1 MRVAYYYHQGR
12 RLPPS
17 DPNNN
22 PYGELL
28 CQALERR
35 GVEVEFTLPFDEDY
49 LRRNQGRIDILHFN
63 WPHHDYY
70 HDDAAL
76 MEQRMQA
83 FVGNLELAREL
94 GYKVVWTAHNL
105 YPHNRTHQEID
116 HRCRL
121 ALCRLATAVIAHCD
135 ASAAAVRQTFGR
147 TGGLFIIPHGNFIDV
162 YPTLYS
168 REAARAELGIPA
180 DAFAYGFF
188 GSIQPYKGVEALIDG
203 VARLPGDDVWLAASG
218 SGVEPYLGTVRA
230 RAAVHPRVILRT
242 YRRAPSEDIA
252 LIMQA
257 ADVVTLPFVATM
269 TSGTLMLAL
278 SWGRPVIAPG
288 LGCLPETVSPDAGIL
303 YNPDEPDALH
313 RALLA
318 IRERDL
324 RAAGEAALACARRFD
339 WDRIATLT
347 LEAYAA

>member
-105 YPHNRTHQEID
+105 YPHDRTHHEAGGIAAFFAVVGVLRRVG
-116 HRCRL
+116 RCGLRHGEKARGPMPL
-121 ALCRLATAVIAHCD
+121 
-135 ASAAAVRQTFGR
+135 GR
-147 TGGLFIIPHGNFIDV
+147 
-162 YPTLYS
+162 
-168 REAARAELGIPA
+168 
-180 DAFAYGFF
+180 
-188 GSIQPYKGVEALIDG
+188 
-203 VARLPGDDVWLAASG
+203 
-218 SGVEPYLGTVRA
+218 
-230 RAAVHPRVILRT
+230 
-242 YRRAPSEDIA
+242 
-252 LIMQA
+252 
-257 ADVVTLPFVATM
+257 
-269 TSGTLMLAL
+269 
-278 SWGRPVIAPG
+278 
-288 LGCLPETVSPDAGIL
+288 
-303 YNPDEPDALH
+303 
-313 RALLA
+313 
-318 IRERDL
+318 
-324 RAAGEAALACARRFD
+324 
-339 WDRIATLT
+339 
-347 LEAYAA
+347 